1 MAKGFVKGQSG
12 NPAGRPQKAINKIS
26 RPLKMRISDFLET
39 HFSDIETL
47 WLKLPPKEKA
57 RLFTDLLPYVVPRM
71 SNIDLDMNFDK
82 LSEEDLNRIV
92 DRLLNA
98 NRDEKQD

>member
-1 MAKGFVKGQSG
+1 MAEVAAKRKV
-12 NPAGRPQKAINKIS
+12 
-26 RPLKMRISDFLET
+26 
-39 HFSDIETL
+39 
-47 WLKLPPKEKA
+47 